1 MSDERRTPAWFIVH
15 LSWFIVRI
23 SVVTITTDVLV
34 RHGLTADEYKRIEQ
48 ILGRAPNETELG
60 IFSVMWSEHCSYK
73 SSRVHL
79 RKFPTTGPRVVQG
92 PGENAGVIDIGDGWV
107 AAFKM
112 ESHNH
117 PSFIEPYQGAATGVG
132 GILRD
137 IFTMGARPI
146 ACLDSL
152 RFGTLDAPRMKYLVD
167 GVVRG
172 IGGYGNCIGIPTVGG
187 ETSFHPCYNGN
198 ILVNAFALGVTKAD
212 KIFKGTASGVGNPVI
227 YVGSKTGRDGIH
239 GATMAS
245 AEFDE
250 ASQEKRPTVQVGDP
264 FTEKLLLEACLEVMD
279 TDAVV
284 GIQDM
289 GAAGLTSSSFEMAGR
304 AGTGIRLD
312 LDAVPL
318 RESGMTPYEIM
329 LSESQERM
337 LIVARRGREAEVVRI
352 FEKWD
357 LAGSIVGEVT
367 DDGFVR
373 IFWHGEEVAAIP
385 VGPIST
391 EAPVYERPMQPPAYL
406 QRITPTLSRD
416 HAADSDVTD
425 TLLRLL
431 ASPNLCS
438 KQWIIGQYDT
448 TVRTNTIA
456 RPEQR
461 DAAVVRVKGT
471 GRALAITS
479 DVNPVYCYLDPY
491 EGGRQAVAEAARNIA
506 ASGGRPVA
514 VTDCLNFGSPE
525 RPEIMWQFAECIR
538 GISEACL
545 ALGTPVVSGNVS
557 FYNETEGRAIY
568 PTPTVGMVGILEE
581 EDTGCDLF
589 FPEAGLDVVLLG
601 ESRDELGGSEW
612 QQMFLP
618 DALSAPPRVDLDTEK
633 KLIDLL
639 LAAYGRR
646 LIRSAHDL
654 SNGGLA
660 VALAECAM
668 RGTGCHVDLSGHA
681 DAVDSVALLFGESQE
696 RAIVSTSDGAALLRL
711 AKDHGVP
718 AMRIGR
724 TEPAT
729 FLIQRNGVPLV
740 RTTAPELHRVWSTA
754 FALLLGGDTIDD
766 VIRGVGEEAPEVIA
780 H

>member
-1 MSDERRTPAWFIVH
+1 MADPEVTPE
-15 LSWFIVRI
+15 
-23 SVVTITTDVLV
+23 LV
-34 RHGLTADEYKRIEQ
+34 ASHGINESEYKLIEQ
-48 ILGRAPNETELG
+48 ILGREPNYTELG

-152 RFGTLDAPRMKYLVD
+152 RFGELSAPKMRYLVD

-172 IGGYGNCIGIPTVGG
+172 IAGYGNCIGIPTIGG
-187 ETSFHPCYNGN
+187 ETSFHPSYNGN
-198 ILVNAFALGVTKAD
+198 ILVNVFALGIAKRNQ
-212 KIFKGTASGVGNPVI
+212 IFKGTAEGVGNPVI

-250 ASQEKRPTVQVGDP
+250 TSEEKRPTVQVGDP
-264 FTEKLLLEACLEVMD
+264 FTEKLLLEACLEIMQS
-279 TDAVV
+279 DAIV

-304 AGTGIRLD
+304 AGTGIRMD
-312 LDAVPL
+312 LDRVPV

-337 LIVARRGREAEVVRI
+337 LIVAKRGRESEVVRT

-357 LAGSIVGEVT
+357 LNAAVIGEVT

-373 IFWHGEEVAAIP
+373 IFFHGQEAATIP
-385 VGPIST
+385 VEPIST
-391 EAPVYERPMQPPAYL
+391 EAPVYNRPMEKPKYL
-406 QRITPTLSRD
+406 DRIAPQLTRPRVND
-416 HAADSDVTD
+416 ADITD
-425 TLLRLL
+425 SLLRLI

-438 KQWIIGQYDT
+438 KHWIWDQYDT

-456 RPEQR
+456 KPEQR
-461 DAAVVRVKGT
+461 DAAIVRVKGT
-471 GRALAITS
+471 GRALAMTS
-479 DVNPVYCYLDPY
+479 DVNPIYCYLDPY
-491 EGGRQAVAEAARNIA
+491 EGGKQAVAEAARNIA
-506 ASGGRPVA
+506 ASGARPQA
-514 VTDCLNFGSPE
+514 ITDCLNFGSPE
-525 RPEIMWQFAECIR
+525 RAEIMWQFSECIR
-538 GISEACL
+538 GISDACN

-557 FYNETEGRAIY
+557 FYNETEGNAIY
-568 PTPTVGMVGILEE
+568 PTPTVGMVGLF
-581 EDTGCDLF
+581 EDETIGSGLT
-589 FPEAGLDVVLLG
+589 FPDVNLDVILLG
-601 ESRDELGGSEW
+601 ETHDELGGSEW
-612 QQMFLP
+612 QQMNMRETL
-618 DALSAPPRVDLDTEK
+618 AAPPRVDLDRERMLVNL
-633 KLIDLL
+633 LIDLHEHKL
-639 LAAYGRR
+639 L
-646 LIRSAHDL
+646 RSAHDL

-660 VALAECAM
+660 VALAESSM
-668 RGTGCHVDLSGHA
+668 NGIGCHVDVRGHA
-681 DAVDSVALLFGESQE
+681 DSLDAVGLLYSETQARAVVACRTEHRDEVLRRANDS
-696 RAIVSTSDGAALLRL
+696 
-711 AKDHGVP
+711 GVR

-724 TEPAT
+724 TSAAT
-729 FLIQRNGVPLV
+729 FVIERNGVPLI
-740 RTTAPELHRVWSTA
+740 RTNASEVARIWRSA
-754 FALLLGGDTIDD
+754 FALFLGGDSIDD
-766 VIRGVGEEAPEVIA
+766 VIHGRGEEAELIA

>member
-1 MSDERRTPAWFIVH
+1 MEITPDVIRSH
-15 LSWFIVRI
+15 G
-23 SVVTITTDVLV
+23 ITE
-34 RHGLTADEYKRIEQ
+34 DEYQRILQ
-48 ILGRAPNETELG
+48 ILGRAPNYTELG

-146 ACLDSL
+146 ASLDSL
-152 RFGTLDAPRMKYLVD
+152 RFGSLDAPRMKYLVD

-172 IGGYGNCIGIPTVGG
+172 ISGYGNCIGIPTVGG
-187 ETSFHPCYNGN
+187 ETSFHPSYNGN
-198 ILVNAFALGVTKAD
+198 ILVNVFSLGVTRGE

-250 ASQEKRPTVQVGDP
+250 ASEEKRPTVQVGDP
-264 FTEKLLLEACLEVMD
+264 FTEKLLLEACLEIMD
-279 TDAVV
+279 SDAIV

-304 AGTGIRLD
+304 AGTGIRLQ
-312 LDAVPL
+312 LDRVPV

-337 LIVARRGREAEVVRI
+337 LIVAKQGREQEVVRT

-357 LAGSIVGEVT
+357 LNASVIGEVT
-367 DDGFVR
+367 DTGFVGVY
-373 IFWHGEEVAAIP
+373 WEETEMAMIP
-385 VGPIST
+385 VEPVST
-391 EAPVYERPMQPPAYL
+391 EAPVYERPLERPAWVENIAPKL
-406 QRITPTLSRD
+406 QRERNDGDQTS
-416 HAADSDVTD
+416 
-425 TLLRLL
+425 TLLQLL
-431 ASPNLCS
+431 TSPNLCS
-438 KQWIIGQYDT
+438 KHWIYQQYDT

-456 RPEQR
+456 GPEQR
-461 DAAVVRVKGT
+461 DAAVVRVKDIGK
-471 GRALAITS
+471 ALAMTS

-491 EGGRQAVAEAARNIA
+491 EGGKQAVAEAARNIA
-506 ASGGRPVA
+506 VSGARPVA
-514 VTDCLNFGSPE
+514 ITDCLNFGSPE

-538 GISEACL
+538 GISDACR
-545 ALGTPVVSGNVS
+545 ALETPVVSGNVS
-557 FYNETEGRAIY
+557 FYNETEGKAVY
-568 PTPTVGMVGILEE
+568 PTPTVGMVGIMES
-581 EDTGCDLF
+581 DRDGCGMN
-589 FPEAGLDVVLLG
+589 FPEAGLEVLLVG
-601 ESRDELGGSEW
+601 ETRDELGGSEW
-612 QQMFLP
+612 QQLFAP
-618 DALSAPPRVDLDTEK
+618 DALALPPRVDLDGEK
-633 KLIDLL
+633 RLVEFL
-639 LAAYGRR
+639 LAAHGEKLLRA
-646 LIRSAHDL
+646 AHDV

-660 VALAECAM
+660 VALAEM
-668 RGTGCHVDLSGHA
+668 SMPDIGCHVDLEIAA
-681 DAVDSVALLFGESQE
+681 DNVDVLGALFAESQMRAVMATSNAE
-696 RAIVSTSDGAALLRL
+696 RLIELAQAGNLPIRRL
-711 AKDHGVP
+711 GHTAHGVFLIENHGVP
-718 AMRIGR
+718 VVRI
-724 TEPAT
+724 
-729 FLIQRNGVPLV
+729 
-740 RTTAPELHRVWSTA
+740 APQELHRVWRSA
-754 FALLLGGDTIDD
+754 FERHLGGED
-766 VIRGVGEEAPEVIA
+766 VVA

>member
-1 MSDERRTPAWFIVH
+1 MQITPELIA
-15 LSWFIVRI
+15 S
-23 SVVTITTDVLV
+23 
-34 RHGLTADEYKRIEQ
+34 HGLTRDEYASIEK
-48 ILGRAPNETELG
+48 ILGRAPNYVELG

-79 RKFPTTGPRVVQG
+79 KKFPTSGPRVIQG
-92 PGENAGVIDIGDGWV
+92 PGENAGVVDIGDGWV

-152 RFGTLDAPRMKYLVD
+152 RFGDLDAPRMRYLVD

-187 ETSFHPCYNGN
+187 ETSFHACYNGN
-198 ILVNAFALGVTKAD
+198 ILVNAFALGVTTGD

-250 ASQEKRPTVQVGDP
+250 ASEEKRPTVQVGDP
-264 FTEKLLLEACLEVMD
+264 FTEKLLLEACLEVMES
-279 TDAVV
+279 DAIV

-304 AGTGIRLD
+304 AGTGVRLVID
-312 LDAVPL
+312 NVPV

-337 LIVARRGREAEVVRI
+337 LIVAKRGRERDVVRI

-357 LAGSIVGEVT
+357 LNASVIGEVT

-373 IFWHGEEVAAIP
+373 IFWRGDEVAAIP
-385 VGPIST
+385 VDPIAT
-391 EAPVYERPMQPPAYL
+391 EAPVYNRPVGKDPHPSL
-406 QRITPTLSRD
+406 RDTLSRTPER
-416 HAADSDVTD
+416 DSDLTQ
-425 TLLRLL
+425 TLFRLL

-438 KQWIIGQYDT
+438 KHWIFEQYDT

-461 DAAVVRVKGT
+461 DAAIVRVKGN

-479 DVNPVYCYLDPY
+479 DVNPLYCYLEPY
-491 EGGRQAVAEAARNIA
+491 EGGKQAVAEAARNVA
-506 ASGGRPVA
+506 ASGGKPIA
-514 VTDCLNFGSPE
+514 ITDCLNFGSPE
-525 RPEIMWQFAECIR
+525 RPEIMWQFSECIR
-538 GISEACL
+538 GISEACR

-568 PTPTVGMVGILEE
+568 PTPTVGMVGILERE
-581 EDTGCDLF
+581 DNGAPLQFPDRGLDIVVLGDTG
-589 FPEAGLDVVLLG
+589 
-601 ESRDELGGSEW
+601 DEMGGSEW
-612 QQMFLP
+612 QQMFAP
-618 DALSAPPRVDLDTEK
+618 DALVRPPRVNLNREK
-633 KLIDLL
+633 TLIDFL
-639 LAAYGRR
+639 LAAHDHR
-646 LIRSAHDL
+646 LLRSAHDL

-660 VALAECAM
+660 VALAEASM
-668 RGTGCHVDLSGHA
+668 NGIGCHVDLAGYA
-681 DAVDSVALLFGESQE
+681 DDLDAIGLLFSESQA
-696 RAIVSTSDGAALLRL
+696 RAIVSTNRVYDVLAL
-711 AKDHGVP
+711 AEKHGVP
-718 AMRIGR
+718 AMCIGR
-724 TEPAT
+724 TETAV
-729 FLIQRNGVPLV
+729 FRIERDDVALV
-740 RTTAPELHRVWSTA
+740 RTTTPELARIWRSA
-754 FALLLGGDTIDD
+754 FGLLLGGDSIDD
-766 VIRGVGEEAPEVIA
+766 VIRGKGEEAEIIA
-780 H
+780 R

>member
-1 MSDERRTPAWFIVH
+1 MQEPHITPH
-15 LSWFIVRI
+15 
-23 SVVTITTDVLV
+23 VVASHGITP
-34 RHGLTADEYKRIEQ
+34 DEYKRIEQ
-48 ILGRAPNETELG
+48 ILGRAPNYTELG

-79 RKFPTTGPRVVQG
+79 RKFPTSGPRVVQG

-152 RFGTLDAPRMKYLVD
+152 RFGTLNNDSSDAPRMKYLVD

-172 IGGYGNCIGIPTVGG
+172 IGGYGNCIGIPTIGG
-187 ETSFHPCYNGN
+187 ETSFHASYNGN
-198 ILVNAFALGVTKAD
+198 ILVNVFALGVTKAD

-250 ASQEKRPTVQVGDP
+250 ASEEKRPTVQVGDP
-264 FTEKLLLEACLEVMD
+264 FTEKLLLEACLEIMD
-279 TDAVV
+279 TDTIV

-304 AGTGIRLD
+304 AGTGIRMHLD
-312 LDAVPL
+312 RVPV

-337 LIVARRGREAEVVRI
+337 LIVAKAGREQEVVRT

-357 LAGSIVGEVT
+357 LNAAVVGEVT

-373 IFWHGEEVAAIP
+373 LLWNGEEVAQIP
-385 VGPIST
+385 VDPIST
-391 EAPVYERPMQPPAYL
+391 EAPVYERPVARAEYADRVAPSLDRDRVEDGDQ
-406 QRITPTLSRD
+406 TETLM
-416 HAADSDVTD
+416 
-425 TLLRLL
+425 RLM

-438 KQWIIGQYDT
+438 KQWIFGQYDT

-456 RPEQR
+456 GPEKR
-461 DAAVVRVKGT
+461 DAAVVRIKET
-471 GRALAITS
+471 GRALAMTS
-479 DVNPVYCYLDPY
+479 DVNPLYCYLDPY
-491 EGGRQAVAEAARNIA
+491 EGGKQAVAEAARNIA
-506 ASGGRPVA
+506 VSGARPVA
-514 VTDCLNFGSPE
+514 ITDCLNFGSPE

-538 GISEACL
+538 GISDACR
-545 ALGTPVVSGNVS
+545 ALETPVVSGNVS
-557 FYNETEGRAIY
+557 FYNETEGRAVY
-568 PTPTVGMVGILEE
+568 PTPTVGMVGIMES
-581 EDTGCDLF
+581 DRDGCGLS
-589 FPEAGLDVVLLG
+589 FPAADLDVILIG
-601 ESRDELGGSEW
+601 ETRDELGGSEW
-612 QQMFLP
+612 QQMFAA
-618 DALSAPPRVDLDTEK
+618 DALAAPPRVNLERERA
-633 KLIDLL
+633 LMELL
-639 LAAYGRR
+639 LELHAAKVLRA
-646 LIRSAHDL
+646 AHDV
-654 SNGGLA
+654 SNGGVA
-660 VALAECAM
+660 VALAEM
-668 RGTGCHVDLSGHA
+668 SMNGIGCHVDLSRHG
-681 DAVDSVALLFGESQE
+681 DDLDSISLLFSESQA
-696 RAIVSTSDGAALLRL
+696 RAIVATNDPERVVTLAAKRELKALRIGYTR
-711 AKDHGVP
+711 HGV
-718 AMRIGR
+718 
-724 TEPAT
+724 
-729 FLIQRNGVPLV
+729 FLIERNGVPLV
-740 RTTAPELHRVWSTA
+740 RVAAQELARVWRTA
-754 FALLLGGDTIDD
+754 FALLLGGDTIDE
-766 VIRGVGEEAPEVIA
+766 VLRGMGEEALDVMA

>member
-1 MSDERRTPAWFIVH
+1 MTEPAITPEVIASHGITPA
-15 LSWFIVRI
+15 
-23 SVVTITTDVLV
+23 
-34 RHGLTADEYKRIEQ
+34 EYKRIQ
-48 ILGRAPNETELG
+48 HILGRDPNITELG

-79 RKFPTTGPRVVQG
+79 KKFPTSGARVIQG

-152 RFGTLDAPRMKYLVD
+152 RFGDLDAPRMRYLVD

-187 ETSFHPCYNGN
+187 ETSFHPGYNGN
-198 ILVNAFALGVTKAD
+198 ILVNAFALGVTKRE

-245 AEFDE
+245 AEFDQ
-250 ASQEKRPTVQVGDP
+250 ASEEKRPTVQVGDP
-264 FTEKLLLEACLEVMD
+264 FTEKLLLEACLEVMES
-279 TDAVV
+279 DAIV

-304 AGTGIRLD
+304 AGTGVRLVID
-312 LDAVPL
+312 NVPV
-318 RESGMTPYEIM
+318 RESSMTPYEIM

-337 LIVARRGREAEVVRI
+337 LIVAKRGRERDVVRI

-357 LAGSIVGEVT
+357 LNASVIGEVT

-373 IFWHGEEVAAIP
+373 IFWRGDEVAAIP
-385 VGPIST
+385 VDPIAT
-391 EAPVYERPMQPPAYL
+391 EAPVYNRPVGKDPHPSL
-406 QRITPTLSRD
+406 RDTLSRTRER
-416 HAADSDVTD
+416 DSDLTQ
-425 TLLRLL
+425 TLFRLL

-438 KQWIIGQYDT
+438 KHWIFEQFDT

-461 DAAVVRVKGT
+461 DAAIVRVKGN

-479 DVNPVYCYLDPY
+479 DVNPLYCYLEPY
-491 EGGRQAVAEAARNIA
+491 EGGKQAVAEAARNVA
-506 ASGGRPVA
+506 ASGGKPIA
-514 VTDCLNFGSPE
+514 ITDCLNFGSPE
-525 RPEIMWQFAECIR
+525 RPEIMWQFSECIR
-538 GISEACL
+538 GISEACS

-568 PTPTVGMVGILEE
+568 PTPTIGMVGILDDENA
-581 EDTGCDLF
+581 GCDLT
-589 FPEAGLDVVLLG
+589 FPDSGLDLVLLG
-601 ESRDELGGSEW
+601 DTHDELGGAEY
-612 QQMFLP
+612 QQMFHP
-618 DALSAPPRVDLDTEK
+618 GALACPPRVDLDREK
-633 KLIDLL
+633 RLVALL
-639 LAAYGRR
+639 LAAYEHR
-646 LIRSAHDL
+646 LVRAAHDL

-668 RGTGCHVDLSGHA
+668 DGIGCHVDLAGYA
-681 DAVDSVALLFGESQE
+681 DTLDAIALLFSESQA
-696 RAIVSTSDGAALLRL
+696 RALIATSHVRDLLQL

-724 TEPAT
+724 TAPAV
-729 FLIQRNGVPLV
+729 FLIERNGVPLI
-740 RTTAPELHRVWSTA
+740 RTTAPELARVWRSA
-754 FALLLGGDTIDD
+754 FALLLGGDSIDQ
-766 VIRGVGEEAPEVIA
+766 VIRGVG
-780 H
+780 

>member
-1 MSDERRTPAWFIVH
+1 MQITPELVSSH
-15 LSWFIVRI
+15 GI
-23 SVVTITTDVLV
+23 SE
-34 RHGLTADEYKRIEQ
+34 DEYKRIEQ
-48 ILGRAPNETELG
+48 ILGRAPNYTELG

-73 SSRVHL
+73 SSRIHL
-79 RKFPTTGPRVVQG
+79 RNFPTSGPRVIQG

-152 RFGTLDAPRMKYLVD
+152 RFGDLDAPRMKYLVD

-172 IGGYGNCIGIPTVGG
+172 ISGYGNCIGIPTVGG
-187 ETSFHPCYNGN
+187 ETSFHRSYNGN
-198 ILVNAFALGVTKAD
+198 ILVNVFALGVTKRE

-250 ASQEKRPTVQVGDP
+250 ASEEKRPTVQVGDP
-264 FTEKLLLEACLEVMD
+264 FTEKLLLEACLEIMD

-304 AGTGIRLD
+304 AGTGVRMYLD
-312 LDAVPL
+312 RVPV

-337 LIVARRGREAEVVRI
+337 LIVAKRGREDEVVRV

-357 LAGSIVGEVT
+357 LNAAVVGEVT

-373 IFWHGEEVAAIP
+373 LFWHGDEAAAIP
-385 VGPIST
+385 VEPIST
-391 EAPVYERPMQPPAYL
+391 EAPVYSRPMAAPSREIPA
-406 QRITPTLSRD
+406 TLDRQQVD
-416 HAADSDVTD
+416 DADFTE
-425 TLLRLL
+425 TLLRLIG
-431 ASPNLCS
+431 SPNLCS
-438 KQWIIGQYDT
+438 KHWIYEQYDT
-448 TVRTNTIA
+448 TVRTNTLA
-456 RPEQR
+456 APEQR
-461 DAAVVRVKGT
+461 DAAIVRVKGT
-471 GRALAITS
+471 GRALAMTS
-479 DVNPVYCYLDPY
+479 DVNPLYCFLDPY
-491 EGGRQAVAEAARNIA
+491 EGGKQAVAEAARNIA
-506 ASGGRPVA
+506 VSGGRPVA
-514 VTDCLNFGSPE
+514 ITDCLNFGSPE

-538 GISEACL
+538 GISDACR
-545 ALGTPVVSGNVS
+545 ALDTPVVSGNVS
-557 FYNETEGRAIY
+557 FYNETEGRAVH
-568 PTPTVGMVGILEE
+568 PTPTVGMVGILEDE
-581 EDTGCDLF
+581 ARGCDLHF
-589 FPEAGLDVVLLG
+589 NGANLDVILLG
-601 ESRDELGGSEW
+601 ATRDELGGSEW

-618 DALSAPPRVDLDTEK
+618 DALATSPRVNLDEER
-633 KLIDLL
+633 KLVELL
-639 LAAYGRR
+639 LALHENR
-646 LIRSAHDL
+646 LLRSAHDL

-660 VALAECAM
+660 IALAESSM
-668 RGTGCHVDLSGHA
+668 NGFGVDVDLSNYAGEL
-681 DAVDSVALLFGESQE
+681 DPIALLFSESQG
-696 RAIVSTSDGAALLRL
+696 RAIVACANDRTDAVIARASAF
-711 AKDHGVP
+711 GVP
-718 AMRIGR
+718 ARQIGK
-724 TEPAT
+724 TTNAA
-729 FLIQRNGVPLV
+729 FLIQRNGVPLI
-740 RTTAPELHRVWSTA
+740 RTSTPELSRIWRSA

-766 VIRGVGEEAPEVIA
+766 VIRGVGEEAPEVMA